1 MPRVIVGMSGGVDS
15 SVAAAL
21 LKSAG
26 YDVIGVSIKLSDN
39 TDITKA
45 EYIAKQLRILHVT
58 VDRSCL
64 FRSKVIDY
72 FKSEYMR
79 GNTPNP
85 CVICNR
91 VAKFK
96 TLYDVMLERNA
107 DFIATGHYANV
118 HEARLFKGLDK
129 QKDQSYFLYN
139 INRDWLKHILFPLGD
154 MLKEDVRKY
163 ASHVGLN
170 FTKKEESSD
179 VCFLNS
185 TNGYRNFLGS
195 PEKPGNIVDENGNI
209 LGRHNGFFNYTV
221 GQRRGIGISSH
232 EPMYVKSIDPERNV
246 IVVSSKA
253 SLLVKTVKIKDVN
266 LLSDVKSR
274 VDGCNV
280 KVRYSKSTI
289 KADVDFS
296 SDFSKAI
303 IKFYSCNYD
312 VAKGQSC
319 VIYDSDMVIGGGIIE
334 GYE

>member
-15 SVAAAL
+15 SVSAAL
-21 LKSAG
+21 LKDAG
-26 YDVIGVSIKLSDN
+26 YDVVGVSIKLSDN
-39 TDITKA
+39 TDINKA
-45 EYIAKQLRILHVT
+45 EDVAKQLCIPHVT

-72 FKSEYMR
+72 FKSGYMR

-96 TLYDVMLERNA
+96 TLYDVMLEQNA
-107 DFIATGHYANV
+107 EFMATGHYAKVDNGK
-118 HEARLFKGLDK
+118 LFKGLDHE
-129 QKDQSYFLYN
+129 KDQSYFLYN
-139 INRDWLKHILFPLGD
+139 INRDWLRYILFPLAN
-154 MLKEDVRKY
+154 MLKEDVRKH
-163 ASHVGLN
+163 AVDAGLN
-170 FTKKEESSD
+170 FTKSEESSD
-179 VCFLNS
+179 VCFLNN
-185 TNGYRNFLGS
+185 TKGYRDFLGS
-195 PEKPGNIVDENGNI
+195 PEKPGDIVDTSGQV

-232 EPMYVKSIDPERNV
+232 DPMYVKSIDPERNV

-274 VDGCNV
+274 IEGCDA

-289 KADVDFS
+289 RADVDFS

-303 IKFYSCNYD
+303 IKFHSCSYD